1 MQRTPLNHFADV
13 YIYIYLLTHSRYHC
27 SLQFQLLW
35 LWFLFRSLR
44 LVSTFE
50 RFSQNACLDSFF
62 YLFSSY
68 AVFHFCSILS
78 KLVHWLVSIFEKWM
92 TGEEGQEKWSAKFP
106 KLCISYFDPII
117 CWLHYMHLLPC
128 HPICIKGWGQNAK
141 LGPHSAI
148 WGKLGTAL
156 QAYALNP
163 CTKFPPNPTSR
174 KVNT

>member
-1 MQRTPLNHFADV
+1 MVPRNKRTCTLLFSPYSTMQRTPLNHFADV

-35 LWFLFRSLR
+35 LWFSFRSLR

-128 HPICIKGWGQNAK
+128 HPICINWRAY
-141 LGPHSAI
+141 I
-148 WGKLGTAL
+148 W
-156 QAYALNP
+156 
-163 CTKFPPNPTSR
+163 R
-174 KVNT
+174 KKIQQSWK

>member
-13 YIYIYLLTHSRYHC
+13 YIYIYIYLLTHSRYHC

-35 LWFLFRSLR
+35 LWFSFRSLR

-128 HPICIKGWGQNAK
+128 HPICINWRAY
-141 LGPHSAI
+141 I
-148 WGKLGTAL
+148 WRK
-156 QAYALNP
+156 
-163 CTKFPPNPTSR
+163 NPTIL
-174 KVNT
+174 KVTFHTHLFMRFISIVTLCKKIELCSL